1 MLLPRF
7 SRWRRIRDH
16 LCSSPLLTSFAV
28 PPRHDLSL
36 EFLLM
41 RREQRK
47 RGGICQ
53 SHSSISVTLRPL
65 WLLLRGVLIER
76 SEEHTSELQSRQYLV
91 CRLLLEKKK
100 MRHQAAERRSS
111 RAVARR
117 TTLSA
122 TFHRGLQP
130 RVSHALEVR
139 HAHGWFSV
147 GKGHCNP
154 SLKNV

>member
-65 WLLLRGVLIER
+65 WLLLRGVLIEPLHLLGY
-76 SEEHTSELQSRQYLV
+76 EHFQDRKFVINACPLFV
-91 CRLLLEKKK
+91 W
-100 MRHQAAERRSS
+100 
-111 RAVARR
+111 
-117 TTLSA
+117 
-122 TFHRGLQP
+122 RG
-130 RVSHALEVR
+130 A
-139 HAHGWFSV
+139 
-147 GKGHCNP
+147 
-154 SLKNV
+154 